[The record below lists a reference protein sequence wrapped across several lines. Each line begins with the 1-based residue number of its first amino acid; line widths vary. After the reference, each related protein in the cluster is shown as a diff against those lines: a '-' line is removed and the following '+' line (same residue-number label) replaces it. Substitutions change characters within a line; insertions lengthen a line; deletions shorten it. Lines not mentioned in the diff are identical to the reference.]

1 MLKKKRTDKS
11 LTEELSRRNQELDT
25 LKKEHME
32 LEFSYNRTRCREQ
45 ELQEQL
51 KEERIEK
58 AEIEKKL
65 ALIVINEQTDLMYRQ
80 KRKI

>member
-51 KEERIEK
+51 KEVRIEK
-58 AEIEKKL
+58 AEIEKRW
-65 ALIVINEQTDLMYRQ
+65 ALIVINEQTDLMCRQ